1 MDLQKA
7 HGCNKT
13 KDMKRLFTITF
24 LFISTLCFSQVIGKT
39 VTEDYTAGFETP
51 GSVYEIPE
59 YMGEPV
65 PVAILSIGI
74 TEDILAQYPEL
85 GDYRVGLGL
94 SNITVA
100 FMEETFRFDFVE
112 TRDEIK
118 NRMVTQYKASAKGLS
133 ANKIELKGNIVLAKY
148 FGYIEVYDFSISED
162 ETINLKDGVKN
173 TLVTRLGLQLRLV
186 DAETGLYMTGS
197 GLGKAVTTRE
207 VTLLNDENLEE
218 VAFNQSSIG
227 ISTRKALNTA
237 VYKIVRRMRQK
248 KIFDH

>member
-1 MDLQKA
+1 MRILLFLLS
-7 HGCNKT
+7 C
-13 KDMKRLFTITF
+13 LFTSSIIGQT
-24 LFISTLCFSQVIGKT
+24 IGKT
-39 VTEDYTAGFETP
+39 TTESYTAGFESQA
-51 GSVYEIPE
+51 SVYEIPE
-59 YMGEPV
+59 YFGEPV
-65 PVAILSIGI
+65 PVAILSIGVNQ
-74 TEDILAQYPEL
+74 EVLDQYPEL

-100 FMEETFRFDFVE
+100 FMDETFRFEFVE

-118 NRMVTQYKASAKGLS
+118 DRMIKQYKASKNGLS
-133 ANKIELKGNIVLAKY
+133 ANVINPVGKIVLAKY

-173 TLVTRLGLQLRLV
+173 TLVTRLGLQVRLV
-186 DAETGLYMTGS
+186 DSETGLYMTGS
-197 GLGKAVTTRE
+197 GLGTATTTRE
-207 VTLLNDENLEE
+207 MTLLNDENLEE

-227 ISTRKALNTA
+227 VATKKALNTA

>member
-1 MDLQKA
+1 M
-7 HGCNKT
+7 
-13 KDMKRLFTITF
+13 RLLLFLLSFIFTISCIGQT
-24 LFISTLCFSQVIGKT
+24 IGKT
-39 VTEDYTAGFETP
+39 VTESYTAGFESQA
-51 GSVYEIPE
+51 SVYEIPE
-59 YMGEPV
+59 YFGEPV
-65 PVAILSIGI
+65 PVAILSIGVNQ
-74 TEDILAQYPEL
+74 EVLDQYPEL

-100 FMEETFRFDFVE
+100 FMDETFRFEFVE

-118 NRMVTQYKASAKGLS
+118 DRMIKQYKASKNGLS
-133 ANKIELKGNIVLAKY
+133 ANVINPVGKIVLAKY

-173 TLVTRLGLQLRLV
+173 TLVTRLGLQVRLV
-186 DAETGLYMTGS
+186 DSETGLYMTGS
-197 GLGKAVTTRE
+197 GLGTATTTRE
-207 VTLLNDENLEE
+207 MTLLNDENLEE

-227 ISTRKALNTA
+227 VATKKALNTA